1 MKRTMPE
8 PSWIETACTELAE
21 ADHLR
26 LLEELVR
33 CTNGAGYT
41 ENHDAEGW
49 LVSPEGKR
57 IVRQCESHATEVM
70 NEYAEKL
77 GETWTFERSHPR
89 PGQRR

>member
-1 MKRTMPE
+1 MLQRVVRIGGDLRFHADAPMKRTMPE
-8 PSWIETACTELAE
+8 PSWIETACTEPAE

-57 IVRQCESHATEVM
+57 IVR
-70 NEYAEKL
+70 
-77 GETWTFERSHPR
+77 
-89 PGQRR
+89 